1 MIYGPYKRKG
11 KLKMTKLPQ
20 HATHYGYN
28 ARPDKR
34 IVRLRLALAASLTAL
49 AALGIKMLY
58 LTPTTLGMAGMA
70 VLAGYRMW
78 HKPGQ
83 SLDDYLADEVFAGM
97 TGTTQEPDPED
108 VAGFNAFTA
117 RFVKG
122 LAAEK
127 AAVETL

>member
-49 AALGIKMLY
+49 VALGIKMLY
-58 LTPTTLGMAGMA
+58 LTPTTLEMASMA
-70 VLAGYRMW
+70 VLAGA
-78 HKPGQ
+78 
-83 SLDDYLADEVFAGM
+83 SLLLLCLLRRLDHRKRRY
-97 TGTTQEPDPED
+97 
-108 VAGFNAFTA
+108 
-117 RFVKG
+117 
-122 LAAEK
+122 
-127 AAVETL
+127 